1 MTDKLVVVRRYADEM
16 TARIAAMALEANG
29 VPAQVSADTAGG
41 ALPSMS
47 LVFPVR
53 LIVREEDET
62 FARELLDTPADEP
75 DADAP
80 GAYDNGETP
89 A

>member
-1 MTDKLVVVRRYADEM
+1 MTDKLVVVRRYVDEL

-41 ALPSMS
+41 ALPSMA

-53 LIVREEDET
+53 LIVRAEDEAL
-62 FARELLDTPADEP
+62 ARELLDTPADPPNDNSPAHDDEEP
-75 DADAP
+75 A
-80 GAYDNGETP
+80 
-89 A
+89 